1 MMRCVVHVMTDSVI
15 YFMHHIACTWR
26 SYTRERPAY
35 LHAQQSDN
43 NEVFDECEFHLN
55 LALLI
60 KHGFTP

>member
-1 MMRCVVHVMTDSVI
+1 MTDSVI

-43 NEVFDECEFHLN
+43 KEVFDE
-55 LALLI
+55 
-60 KHGFTP
+60 